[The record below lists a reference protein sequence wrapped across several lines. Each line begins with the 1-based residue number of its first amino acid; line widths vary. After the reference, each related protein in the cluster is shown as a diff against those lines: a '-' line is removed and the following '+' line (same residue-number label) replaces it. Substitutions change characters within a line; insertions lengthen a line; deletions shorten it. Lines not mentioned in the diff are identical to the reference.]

1 MKQVL
6 IIGLGRSSS
15 VLIEYFLEYSKV
27 NNTKITLLDQHQNDY
42 TKTIK
47 NTSLCS
53 LIFFDIY
60 DEIKRRNEI
69 KKSDLVISMLPPRFH
84 TLIAKDCIYFKKNLI
99 TASYVSDEMFLLDSE
114 AKKANILI
122 LNEIGLDPGIDHIS
136 AMKIIDSLND
146 SGANI
151 LSFKSFCGGLI
162 APESSNNPWDYKFT
176 WNPRNVVLAGK
187 DGSKYLKDGSIK
199 ELKYNE
205 VFTNT
210 EKITIPQYG
219 DFESYANRNSLNYI
233 KKYNLENIN
242 TLVRGTLRR
251 PGFCPSWD
259 VLVKSGLTSYDEID
273 MKSVKTKYEELINKN
288 DNKLIQNNLEYL
300 DLFNS
305 DENIKFNSPGDFLQS
320 KLEKKWAL
328 SKNDKDMIVMQHK
341 FEYELNNINYR
352 LTSSMVLIGS
362 DDIKTA
368 MAKTVGLPVFFAAKQ
383 ILEDKTSLKGVKIPV
398 HKELYS
404 PILKSL
410 EDEGISFIDSIEEI

>member
-1 MKQVL
+1 MAQL
-6 IIGLGRSSS
+6 
-15 VLIEYFLEYSKV
+15 
-27 NNTKITLLDQHQNDY
+27 
-42 TKTIK
+42 
-47 NTSLCS
+47 
-53 LIFFDIY
+53 
-60 DEIKRRNEI
+60 
-69 KKSDLVISMLPPRFH
+69 
-84 TLIAKDCIYFKKNLI
+84 
-99 TASYVSDEMFLLDSE
+99 
-114 AKKANILI
+114 
-122 LNEIGLDPGIDHIS
+122 
-136 AMKIIDSLND
+136 
-146 SGANI
+146 
-151 LSFKSFCGGLI
+151 
-162 APESSNNPWDYKFT
+162 
-176 WNPRNVVLAGK
+176 
-187 DGSKYLKDGSIK
+187 K

-259 VLVKSGLTSYDEID
+259 VLVKSGLTSFDEID

-305 DENIKFNSPGDFLQS
+305 DEYIKFNSPGDFLQS

-341 FEYELNNINYR
+341 FEYKLNNINYR

-410 EDEGISFIDSIEEI
+410 ER